1 MRRLRAEHAQSFA
14 KTRTSGHLLGAL
26 AQEEGVTLE
35 TAPTAHVSDYPAAN
49 QFQLDVNKDAIENGK
64 STELQRWDRWNDDL
78 GVAFFNAKNDYLP
91 DGEPLLQTE
100 VVMRE
105 FNSCFRDGVFTMAAD
120 KQFSEAAKTIKGGF
134 LLPYK
139 NVLLYDELEQR
150 KSVVAISAWHA
161 FSKHCPF
168 TYDVVDSL
176 RETHGHTP
184 TAHKLR

>member
-1 MRRLRAEHAQSFA
+1 MTTQHAA
-14 KTRTSGHLLGAL
+14 T
-26 AQEEGVTLE
+26 E
-35 TAPTAHVSDYPAAN
+35 
-49 QFQLDVNKDAIENGK
+49 FQLEVNKDALQNGK
-64 STELQRWDRWNDDL
+64 STELQRWGRWNGDL
-78 GVAFFNAKNDYLP
+78 GVAVFNAKNDYLP

-139 NVLLYDELEQR
+139 NVLLYDELEQS
-150 KSVVAISAWHA
+150 KSVVAIKHWHA

-168 TYDVVDSL
+168 TYDVVDAVQGVL
-176 RETHGHTP
+176 QAKIPRYKGV
-184 TAHKLR
+184 